1 MQIGIDLPAQLRRYR
16 SGEVC
21 TRSTAIAEL
30 IQNAQRAGATRLDFV
45 CEPGHLTV
53 SDDGTGCADAA
64 DYFTIA
70 RSGWGRKVV
79 EEERPFGQG
88 GLLSL
93 LVLASHI
100 HVRSGF
106 GTADWDIDRTLTDGD
121 LSVQIDP
128 QNTEPGFHL
137 RLTLLDDVTAEELRT
152 AVLTEGGA
160 VDLQISWNRQQT
172 ARVKPFEVGDHR
184 ISGDGFRGALTIGG
198 EGSCP
203 VLYHRGRIVRP
214 LREIPYFTGAI
225 EADRITLRLP
235 DRKDVVE
242 NSRWRTFLKSVR
254 GSVKRIIAGRFQD
267 DPVVLQ
273 RMGHVFAAYLD
284 VDELVDHLNWKY
296 VGEEKTD
303 DDAPSRFVT
312 PIEELMAT
320 ADPVVV
326 EQAAAALVSME
337 KVLSAP
343 AAHAPDEAPVDAT
356 APHADEAPAP
366 GSAVP
371 QDAKK
376 TLIAAF
382 WVDSWEQGFKR
393 ELLDEA
399 RYYQLP
405 VVIVTD
411 DLRRRAVTK
420 RGLPHISRL
429 RDYIT
434 FEDTIK
440 ARAPKQDVE
449 FRALTKRVFGR
460 ELSLQYGTIK
470 RTMRC
475 ALPGKVFRR
484 NIAVDA
490 MACPA
495 QNAIVL
501 QRAAMW
507 PRAERGSLS
516 AASLRQLV
524 LNNLNAIAHE
534 TAHLVFGTKDGSL
547 NHFRLESLISAAYAA
562 GIMHK
567 DT

>member
-21 TRSTAIAEL
+21 TRSAAIAEL
-30 IQNAQRAGATRLDFV
+30 VQNAQRAGATRLDFV
-45 CEPGHLTV
+45 YDAGHLNV
-53 SDDGTGCADAA
+53 SDDGSGCGDAA

-70 RSGWGRKVV
+70 RSGWSRKVV

-100 HVRSGF
+100 HVRSHF
-106 GTADWDIDRTLTDGD
+106 GAADWDIDSTLTSGD

-128 QNTEPGFHL
+128 SNISSGFHL
-137 RLTLLDDVTAEELRT
+137 RLTLLDDVVSEELRT
-152 AVLTEGGA
+152 AVFTEGAA
-160 VDLQISWNRQQT
+160 VDLQIFWNGQQIT
-172 ARVKPFEVGDHR
+172 QVKPFEIGDYL
-184 ISGDGFRGALTIGG
+184 ISGEGFRGALTIGG
-198 EGSCP
+198 EGACP

-214 LREIPYFTGAI
+214 IRELPYFTGAI
-225 EADRITLRLP
+225 EADQITLRLP

-242 NSRWRTFLKSVR
+242 NARWRTFLKAVR
-254 GSVKRIIAGRFQD
+254 NRIKSIMSRRFQD

-273 RMGHVFAAYLD
+273 RMGHIFAAYLD
-284 VDELVDHLNWKY
+284 VNELADRLTWKFVGDEKI
-296 VGEEKTD
+296 E
-303 DDAPSRFVT
+303 DDAPPRFV
-312 PIEELMAT
+312 PPVEELLAT
-320 ADPVVV
+320 ADPVIV
-326 EQAAAALVSME
+326 EQAAVALVSME
-337 KVLSAP
+337 RVLSAP
-343 AAHAPDEAPVDAT
+343 AAPPPEP
-356 APHADEAPAP
+356 PAP
-366 GSAVP
+366 IEVAETAEP
-371 QDAKK
+371 AKPK
-376 TLIAAF
+376 TERLVAF
-382 WVDSWEQGFKR
+382 WIDAWEQGFKR
-393 ELLDEA
+393 DLLDEA

-411 DLRRRAVTK
+411 DLRRQVVKNRD
-420 RGLPHISRL
+420 LPHISRM

-434 FEDTIK
+434 FTDTIK
-440 ARAPKQDVE
+440 ARVPKQDAD

-484 NIAVDA
+484 DISVSA

-507 PRAERGSLS
+507 PNAERGALS

-524 LNNLNAIAHE
+524 FNNLNAIAHE
-534 TAHLVFGTKDGSL
+534 TAHLIFGTKDGSL
-547 NHFRLESLISAAYAA
+547 NHFRLESLISSAYAA
-562 GIMHK
+562 GLMNK
-567 DT
+567 DI